1 MSGFSLSRS
10 ALALSALALLAGCA
24 ETPVTPTTAAPV
36 GPPPGYWNGDGVPGA
51 AKIVVSLSEQRAYF
65 YKGKNLV
72 GESTISSGKPGFSTP
87 PGHHRVVWKNPDHIS
102 TRFGNYVDD
111 FGNVVK
117 SNVDSRK
124 DSRPP
129 GSRFDGAP
137 MPHAMFFRGG
147 YAMHQGYVPP
157 YAASH
162 GCIRLP
168 REMAEI
174 FYNAAPLGT
183 PVIVKQEA
191 VMRTVTVPALDPVPT
206 TVAPPAPT
214 LVRSTAPP
222 SINPAPVR
230 PTAVRYTAPPPIPV
244 RSPASVVSRTPVPVR
259 SPAPALVRSTVPA
272 PRSVRS
278 PAPVVVSRPPVPVRS
293 PIPALV
299 RSTAPAPRAVR
310 SPAPVVVSRP
320 PVPVRSPAPALVR
333 SPAPATRVCSLS
345 CSVTVSRAPVPLRSP
360 APALCVLP
368 RLLLFGPSQPP
379 FSHVVPLPFVHAL
392 QVVCHR
398 HRHLRLPGD
407 SHREGG

>member
-10 ALALSALALLAGCA
+10 ALALSVLALLAGCA
-24 ETPVTPTTAAPV
+24 EIPVAPTTAAPV

-72 GESTISSGKPGFSTP
+72 GESTVSTGKPGFSTP
-87 PGHHRVVWKNPDHIS
+87 PGQHRVVWKNPDHIS

-124 DSRPP
+124 DRRPS
-129 GSRFDGAP
+129 GSHFDGAP

-191 VMRTVTVPALDPVPT
+191 VMRSVTVPTLNPVST

-214 LVRSTAPP
+214 LVRSAAPP
-222 SINPAPVR
+222 SIHPAPVR
-230 PTAVRYTAPPPIPV
+230 STA
-244 RSPASVVSRTPVPVR
+244 
-259 SPAPALVRSTVPA
+259 
-272 PRSVRS
+272 
-278 PAPVVVSRPPVPVRS
+278 
-293 PIPALV
+293 V
-299 RSTAPAPRAVR
+299 RSTAP
-310 SPAPVVVSRP
+310 P
-320 PVPVRSPAPALVR
+320 PVPVLPRPLFPVRPVPFGRPLHLLFALPRPLLAPFARLLRLFPVRPSPFGLPFPLLFVLPRPLPVPFARLLQLFPARRSPFGLPFLLLFALPR
-333 SPAPATRVCSLS
+333 PLPAPFAL
-345 CSVTVSRAPVPLRSP
+345 PLRLSP
-360 APALCVLP
+360 VRPFPFGLPFLLLFALP
-368 RLLLFGPSQPP
+368 RLLLFGPRRLP
-379 FSHVVPLPFVHAL
+379 FCHVAPLPFVNLL
-392 QVVCHR
+392 QFVC
-398 HRHLRLPGD
+398 LRRLQRPGD
-407 SHREGG
+407 SRWERR